1 MTTLYEAF
9 FVVRIAL
16 RDSGRGL
23 GYVCVLGD
31 VANARYKRQ
40 FVPFEFIL
48 SELRC
53 SEAKLYSSFDVVVN
67 MGPSMG
73 YKIDPF
79 KGRF

>member
-23 GYVCVLGD
+23 GYVRVLGD

-48 SELRC
+48 SKLR
-53 SEAKLYSSFDVVVN
+53 
-67 MGPSMG
+67 
-73 YKIDPF
+73 
-79 KGRF
+79 

>member
-23 GYVCVLGD
+23 GYVRVLGD

-48 SELRC
+48 SEVLC
-53 SEAKLYSSFDVVVN
+53 SGAKCYSSFDVVAV
-67 MGPSMG
+67 MGPSTG
-73 YKIDPF
+73 YKMTSF